1 MNRRLPI
8 PQKML
13 TYNIFGIAEPHAA
26 IGIGFD
32 NIITQRS
39 GYFAEISYIFKAP
52 FYKAPDHITGGYRMI
67 AQYRYY
73 LKKESSWNYFVGPE
87 FRIKQYGF
95 KGNIL
100 AKNSISG
107 SVKYIDYKANA
118 FSIGGAL
125 LAGASFNIT
134 KSRQWQ
140 CEMTAGI
147 GAKQKFVKF
156 KNIPQ
161 DYEVLMETRK
171 EWLGPPKIYE
181 AVGMPYFP
189 ITIRV
194 KYLWH

>member
-52 FYKAPDHITGGYRMI
+52 FYKAPDDITGGYRMI

-194 KYLWH
+194 KYLLH